1 MRVASAEAEAG
12 LRIAYLGLARPIPL
26 GMFVHTSRVWL
37 VWMTVEQTA
46 SVLCPLGV
54 FSSVRPV
61 LVPVLGLVCAG
72 AERSG
77 YIRWG
82 DFQHTLAEHLALLPL
97 VGHVESS
104 SRVGTMGGLLDGVW
118 HHDIC

>member
-1 MRVASAEAEAG
+1 MCLSGIGPTNPTWYVCT
-12 LRIAYLGLARPIPL
+12 YLK
-26 GMFVHTSRVWL
+26 SL
-37 VWMTVEQTA
+37 VGWVTVEQTA

-54 FSSVRPV
+54 FSSVQPG
-61 LVPVLGLVCAG
+61 LVHVLGPVCAG
-72 AERSG
+72 AKRSG

-82 DFQHTLAEHLALLPL
+82 DFQHTLAEHLALLPF

-118 HHDIC
+118 HHDVC